1 MPRWSGK
8 FRIPI
13 ASFIRPSLQSQI
25 ISALILCEDD
35 VSWRAVMALAVMVE
49 VCSTHYF
56 NDFLGKT
63 QYGVEMGRSHSSRK
77 PFARICTVLASQ
89 ESILTKSRNCRES
102 VHGKLK

>member
-49 VCSTHYF
+49 VLALIISMISSE
-56 NDFLGKT
+56 K
-63 QYGVEMGRSHSSRK
+63 HSMVLRWAEAIHHVNHLHG
-77 PFARICTVLASQ
+77 FARFWLPKKASLQ
-89 ESILTKSRNCRES
+89 SPGIVAKASMAS
-102 VHGKLK
+102 